1 MGTHGII
8 FTYDVIQFAAGT
20 TFKSRNARSGKNGE
34 SSKKSPESCTK
45 CKWDGKR
52 SPLNSDY
59 FDKNGKKWPGVW
71 RTIQLKCTEG
81 PLLK

>member
-34 SSKKSPESCTK
+34 SSKKN
-45 CKWDGKR
+45 R
-52 SPLNSDY
+52 QRAAQNV
-59 FDKNGKKWPGVW
+59 NGMAKGAP
-71 RTIQLKCTEG
+71 
-81 PLLK
+81 